1 MESLSKGLTK
11 VEVALKWDPSP
22 HGAPAMDL
30 DLVAAVFTLEDPH
43 GAPAYVVHF
52 DHRAPDGTIN
62 LNRDSRTGQG
72 LGFDEIM
79 VLELNRLSE
88 AYGRVAIGVVIQQNG
103 GHRTF
108 ADVHQPGIR
117 LREGYD
123 ELGPVDFTS
132 LAGATGAVVAEFQRG
147 EEGPWGYRP
156 TVRGYDTELPDFLQ
170 LLRGKPEAG

>member
-1 MESLSKGLTK
+1 MESLSKGLAK

-22 HGAPAMDL
+22 PGAPDMDL
-30 DLVAAVFTLEDPH
+30 DLVAAVFTLDDPH
-43 GAPAYVVHF
+43 GTPAYAVYF
-52 DHRAPDGTIN
+52 DHRAPDGTIT

-88 AYGRVAIGVVIQQNG
+88 AYGRVAVGVVIQQNG

-108 ADVHQPGIR
+108 ADVHQPGLR

-123 ELGPVDFTS
+123 ELGTVDFAG

-147 EEGPWGYRP
+147 DEGTWGYVP
-156 TVRGYDTELPDFLQ
+156 TVRGYDTELPDFLER
-170 LLRGKPEAG
+170 LRGKPEAG

>member
-30 DLVAAVFTLEDPH
+30 DLVAAVFTLQDPH

-52 DHRAPDGTIN
+52 DHRAPDGTIT

-72 LGFDEIM
+72 LGFDEVM

-88 AYGRVAIGVVIQQNG
+88 AYGRVAVAVVIQQNG

-108 ADVHQPGIR
+108 ADVHEPGIR

-123 ELGPVDFTS
+123 ELGPVDFTN
-132 LAGATGAVVAEFQRG
+132 LAGATGAVVAEFGRG
-147 EEGPWGYRP
+147 EEGEWGYRP
-156 TVRGYDTELPDFLQ
+156 TVRGYDTELPDFLR
-170 LLRGKPEAG
+170 LLGGKPEAG